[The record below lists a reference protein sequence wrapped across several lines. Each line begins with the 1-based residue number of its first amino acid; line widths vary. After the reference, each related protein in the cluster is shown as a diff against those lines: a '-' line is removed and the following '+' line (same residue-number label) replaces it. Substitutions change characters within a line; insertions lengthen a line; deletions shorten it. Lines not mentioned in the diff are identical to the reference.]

1 MWCFC
6 GFSIEYPVHNVLRD
20 KAPRVVGDPID
31 QDRHRQKGP
40 LTISNAKPNVAGSE
54 IA

>member
-1 MWCFC
+1 MCCSF
-6 GFSIEYPVHNVLRD
+6 GFAIEFPVHNVLLD

-40 LTISNAKPNVAGSE
+40 LTISNAKPNVAGSQ